1 MKKLGFTYQTR
12 YSFDIPIYK
21 HYYTLKI
28 FPRESDRQ
36 YMETLFETMSYGDS
50 HSYSLDA
57 FGNRTVY
64 GYMEKPHDQFQ
75 FKVSGVAVVDDTK
88 KDTDDQFLSL
98 FRAPSSMTRESAVL
112 RDALKTAC
120 KMAQEQS
127 CYHKEFDELTEIEKI
142 MYLSDYCHVLL
153 AYTPNVT
160 NIYTD
165 ASEAIRL
172 GKGVCQD
179 YSHILIA
186 FLRMLHIP
194 ARYVVGFMM
203 GEGYTHAWVEAWCD
217 GCWHGVDPTNS
228 KIVDEDYI
236 KLSHGR
242 DYNDTV
248 VCKGHFYGQAK
259 QTQEIKVQ
267 VWEKDCLGDGIGKA

>member
-1 MKKLGFTYQTR
+1 MKKLGFTYRTK
-12 YSFDIPIYK
+12 YVFDTPIYE

-28 FPRESDRQ
+28 FPRESGRQ
-36 YMETLFETMSYGDS
+36 YMETLLETMSYGDS
-50 HSYSLDA
+50 HSYSFDA

-64 GYMEKPHDQFQ
+64 GYMEKPHEQFQ
-75 FKVSGVAVVDDTK
+75 FEVSGVAVVDDSK
-88 KDTDDQFLSL
+88 KETDDWFLSL
-98 FRAPSSMTRESAVL
+98 FRSQSSMTKGSSVL
-112 RDALKTAC
+112 SDALKRAC
-120 KMAQEQS
+120 EQAEEKS
-127 CYHKEFDELTEIEKI
+127 CYHKSFDELEEIEQI
-142 MYLSDYCHVLL
+142 MYLSDYCHELL
-153 AYTPNVT
+153 VYTPDVT

-165 ASEAIRL
+165 ASEAVRI

-203 GEGYTHAWVEAWCD
+203 GEGYTHAWVEAWCN

-242 DYNDTV
+242 DYNDTI
-248 VCKGHFYGQAK
+248 VCKGHFYGQAR
-259 QTQEIKVQ
+259 QTQEIRVQ
-267 VWEKDCLGDGIGKA
+267 VQEISCADRNNK

>member
-1 MKKLGFTYQTR
+1 MKKLGFTYQTK
-12 YSFDIPIYK
+12 YTFDIPIYE

-28 FPRESDRQ
+28 FPRENDRQ
-36 YMETLFETMSYGDS
+36 YMETLLETMSYGDS

-57 FGNRTVY
+57 FGNKTVY
-64 GYMEKPHDQFQ
+64 GYMEKAHEQFQ
-75 FKVSGVAVVDDTK
+75 FEISGVAVVDSTM
-88 KDTDDQFLSL
+88 KDKDARLLSL
-98 FRAPSSMTRESAVL
+98 FKVPSAMTRVSCI
-112 RDALKTAC
+112 LKETLNKAC
-120 KMAQEQS
+120 ERAEEKS
-127 CYHKEFDELTEIEKI
+127 CYHKKFEDMTEVEQV
-142 MYLSDYCHVLL
+142 MYLSDCCHELL

-160 NIYTD
+160 NVYTD
-165 ASEAIRL
+165 ATEALTL

-179 YSHILIA
+179 YSHILIS

-194 ARYVVGFMM
+194 ARYVVGFMI

-217 GCWHGVDPTNS
+217 GCWYGVDPTNS

-267 VWEKDCLGDGIGKA
+267 VQEISA